1 MRRPTPCAVPLGSA
15 SVRRALTP
23 IIEGGSAHMDGS
35 RCEPKMTAGLDIGDK
50 YSYLCLIDQESGEVV
65 EEGRLRT
72 NPEAFRRRFASEQP
86 PMRIAIEAGTHSP
99 WVSRLLEECGH
110 EVLVANARKLRL
122 IYANKRKTDEMDAE
136 NLARLA
142 RLDPK
147 LLYPLKHRGQECQ
160 AHMAIVHS
168 REALVGTR
176 TQLVN
181 HVRGT
186 VKSFG
191 ARLPKCPARSFHK
204 RAKEH
209 IPEALLP
216 ALDPILEQIGSL
228 TERIQKYDRKLEAIS
243 KEHYPE
249 TDLLRRVEG
258 MGPLTA
264 LTFVLTLEDPHRFEK
279 SRSVG
284 AYLGLVPAT
293 DRSGDSDPQ
302 KRISKEGDQMLRKLL
317 VSSAHYI
324 LGPFG
329 SDSDLRRHGEKIASR
344 GGKNANRNG
353 RWWPWPESSVC
364 SCTACGLAERSNFRS
379 TTPIGAK
386 SGGRLLKRRG
396 DGAQTSQEEVKI
408 PRHGGEAPQSGG
420 WPWLLPEIALRI

>member
-1 MRRPTPCAVPLGSA
+1 LDLG
-15 SVRRALTP
+15 
-23 IIEGGSAHMDGS
+23 G
-35 RCEPKMTAGLDIGDK
+35 K
-50 YSYLCLIDQESGEVV
+50 YSYLFLIDQESGEVV

-72 NPEAFRRRFASEQP
+72 TPEALRRRFGSEQ

-99 WVSRLLEECGH
+99 WVSRVLEECGH

-122 IYANKRKTDEMDAE
+122 IYANKRKTDEVDAE

-147 LLYPLKHRGQECQ
+147 LLYPLKHRGEDSQ
-160 AHMAIVHS
+160 AHMAIIRS
-168 REALVGTR
+168 RQALVGAR

-181 HVRGT
+181 HVRGA

-204 RAKEH
+204 RASEH

-216 ALDPILEQIGSL
+216 ALGPILEQIGSL
-228 TERIQKYDRKLEAIS
+228 TERIRDYERQLEAIS

-249 TDLLRRVEG
+249 TELLRQVEG
-258 MGPLTA
+258 VGGLTA
-264 LTFVLTLEDPHRFEK
+264 LTFVLTLEDPYRFER

-293 DRSGDSDPQ
+293 ERSGERDPQ
-302 KRISKEGDQMLRKLL
+302 RRISKEGDQMLRKLL
-317 VSSAHYI
+317 VGSAHYI

-344 GGKNANRNG
+344 GSKNSKKRAAVAVARKLAVLLH
-353 RWWPWPESSVC
+353 RLWV
-364 SCTACGLAERSNFRS
+364 TAEVYDPLYNAHR
-379 TTPIGAK
+379 
-386 SGGRLLKRRG
+386 
-396 DGAQTSQEEVKI
+396 SQERE
-408 PRHGGEAPQSGG
+408 EA
-420 WPWLLPEIALRI
+420 A